1 MTEFLTILHESS
13 AKLNVQRSQF
23 YSHVFEVESVSQAKE
38 KIKTLSKSYNDATHV
53 CWALRI
59 IEKELVEMSS
69 DGGEPSGTAG
79 FPILTVLRENNLVNL
94 CCIVVRYFGGVKL
107 GVRGL
112 IDAYSQATRLVL
124 ENTSMVKLTK
134 VFEHTFTCKYEQI
147 GQVLGI
153 IKKYNGKI
161 QKIEQNE
168 LVIIKAFLSNR
179 VNEFNP
185 QVAEKLVKLI

>member
-1 MTEFLTILHESS
+1 MTELLTILHESS

-23 YSHVFEVESVSQAKE
+23 YSHVFEAKSISQAKE
-38 KIKTLSKSYNDATHV
+38 KIKTFSKSYNDATHI

-69 DGGEPSGTAG
+69 DGGEPNGTAG

-112 IDAYSQATRLVL
+112 IDAYSQATRLAL

-134 VFEHTFTCKYEQI
+134 VFEHTFTCRYEQI

-153 IKKYNGKI
+153 IKKFNGKI
-161 QKIEQNE
+161 EKIEQNE
-168 LVIIKAFLSNR
+168 LVIIKALLADR
-179 VNEFNP
+179 VSEFNP
-185 QVAEKLVKLI
+185 QVTEKLVKLI